1 MVVEIICV
9 GTEILMG
16 NIVNTN
22 AAYLA
27 AKCAGLGL
35 SCYYQSVVGDN
46 EGRLYEAVKIAY
58 DRSDVVILSGG
69 LGPTQDDLTK
79 ETAAK
84 VLNKELYMHEPS
96 KEAIIRIL
104 SRRGL
109 TITENNWKQAMVPEG
124 CIVVE
129 NPNGTAP
136 GIIMEENN
144 THIILLPGPPGELI
158 PMFEDSIVP
167 YLKKLT
173 PDVLYSDMVKLCGV
187 GESMAEDRI
196 KDLIDA
202 QSNPTIATYAKTGE
216 VHMRVTAKAKSEEEA
231 KQIVKPVVDELF
243 NRFGDAIFT
252 TKEEVTLEESIV
264 NLMKEKNLTLGVAES
279 CSGGMLSAR
288 LISVSGVSDV
298 YKAGLVTYSNEAK
311 QELIHVS
318 GDTLNRFGAVSEET
332 AREMADGTLKTIGC
346 DYAVAITGIAGPD
359 GGTKEKPVGLVYIA
373 CGCKD
378 NIIVKK
384 CQFSGNREKVRQSAT
399 ATALTMLRGQLLK
412 NIG

>member
-1 MVVEIICV
+1 
-9 GTEILMG
+9 
-16 NIVNTN
+16 
-22 AAYLA
+22 
-27 AKCAGLGL
+27 
-35 SCYYQSVVGDN
+35 
-46 EGRLYEAVKIAY
+46 
-58 DRSDVVILSGG
+58 
-69 LGPTQDDLTK
+69 
-79 ETAAK
+79 
-84 VLNKELYMHEPS
+84 MHEPS

-136 GIIMEENN
+136 GIIMEEKN
-144 THIILLPGPPGELI
+144 TRVILLPGPPGELI

-231 KQIVKPVVDELF
+231 KEIVKPVVDELF

-252 TKEEVTLEESIV
+252 TKEEVTLEESIIA
-264 NLMKEKNLTLGVAES
+264 LMKENNLTLGVAES

-288 LISVSGVSDV
+288 IISVAGVSEV
-298 YKAGLVTYSNEAK
+298 YKAGLVTYSNQAK
-311 QELIHVS
+311 HELIHVS
-318 GDTLNRFGAVSEET
+318 NDTLKCFGAVSEET
-332 AREMADGTLKTIGC
+332 AREMVIGTLETADA

-378 NIIVKK
+378 RIVVKT

-399 ATALTMLRGQLLK
+399 AYALTMLRGELLK

>member
-46 EGRLYEAVKIAY
+46 EGRLYEAVKIAC

-144 THIILLPGPPGELI
+144 THVILLPGPPGELI

-264 NLMKEKNLTLGVAES
+264 NLMKENKLTLGIAES

-288 LISVSGVSDV
+288 LIGVSGVSDV
-298 YKAGLVTYSNEAK
+298 YKAGLVTYSNQAK
-311 QELIHVS
+311 HELIHVS
-318 GDTLNRFGAVSEET
+318 NDTLNRFGAVSEET
-332 AREMADGTLKTIGC
+332 AREMVEGTIEIIGC

-378 NIIVKK
+378 NVIVKK
-384 CQFSGNREKVRQSAT
+384 CQFNGNREKVRQSAT
-399 ATALTMLRGQLLK
+399 AFALTMLRGQLLE
-412 NIG
+412 NIV

>member
-84 VLNKELYMHEPS
+84 VLNKGLYMHEPS

-216 VHMRVTAKAKSEEEA
+216 VHMRVTAKAESEEEA
-231 KQIVKPVVDELF
+231 KKLVKPVVDELF
-243 NRFGDAIFT
+243 NRFGNAIFT

-264 NLMKEKNLTLGVAES
+264 NLMKENNLTLGVAES

-288 LISVSGVSDV
+288 LIGVPGVSDV
-298 YKAGLVTYSNEAK
+298 YRAGLITYSNQAK
-311 QELIHVS
+311 HELIQVS
-318 GDTLNRFGAVSEET
+318 NDTLETFGAVSEET
-332 AREMADGTLKTIGC
+332 AREMVDGTIKTTGC

-359 GGTKEKPVGLVYIA
+359 GGTEEKPVGLVYIA

-378 NIIVKK
+378 NVIVKK
-384 CQFSGNREKVRQSAT
+384 CQFNGNREKVRQSST
-399 ATALTMLRGQLLK
+399 ATALTLLRGQLLK

>member
-35 SCYYQSVVGDN
+35 TCYYQSVVGDN

-79 ETAAK
+79 ETASK
-84 VLNKELYMHEPS
+84 VLNKGLYMHEPS

-173 PDVLYSDMVKLCGV
+173 PDVLYSDMVKLCGI

-216 VHMRVTAKAKSEEEA
+216 VHMRVTAKAESEEEA
-231 KQIVKPVVDELF
+231 KKLVDRYN
-243 NRFGDAIFT
+243 NR
-252 TKEEVTLEESIV
+252 
-264 NLMKEKNLTLGVAES
+264 KN
-279 CSGGMLSAR
+279 
-288 LISVSGVSDV
+288 
-298 YKAGLVTYSNEAK
+298 
-311 QELIHVS
+311 
-318 GDTLNRFGAVSEET
+318 
-332 AREMADGTLKTIGC
+332 
-346 DYAVAITGIAGPD
+346 
-359 GGTKEKPVGLVYIA
+359 
-373 CGCKD
+373 
-378 NIIVKK
+378 
-384 CQFSGNREKVRQSAT
+384 
-399 ATALTMLRGQLLK
+399 
-412 NIG
+412 